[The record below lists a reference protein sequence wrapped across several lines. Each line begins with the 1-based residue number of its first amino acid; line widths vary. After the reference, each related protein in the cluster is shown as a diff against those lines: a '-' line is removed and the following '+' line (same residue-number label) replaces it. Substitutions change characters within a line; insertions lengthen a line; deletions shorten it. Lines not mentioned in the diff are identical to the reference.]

1 MGELR
6 SHLRTPARSICVLW
20 RTLRSEEAGAEMLE
34 FALLLPLLLTLTLGI
49 VWMGRAFNIYQTITR
64 AAREGAAYGVL
75 PNCATCGNAMADT
88 YSASNTCLT
97 NPTNVFTNQISPA
110 LQASGLDPAKVR
122 TYCQEAEW
130 LDASSN
136 GTVDSNMDKKAPTQ
150 CGVVISFTYPVKLTI
165 PFTTLNATTLNIP
178 TQVRMRMENQDA
190 DAVSGNPLC
199 P

>member
-6 SHLRTPARSICVLW
+6 PHLRTSVRSICVLW
-20 RTLRSEEAGAEMLE
+20 RTLCSGEAGAQLLE

-64 AAREGAAYGVL
+64 AAREGGTYGVL
-75 PNCATCGNAMADT
+75 PNCATCGNAMVDT
-88 YSASNTCLT
+88 YSAINTCLT

-110 LQASGLDPAKVR
+110 LQASGLNPSNVG
-122 TYCQEAEW
+122 TYCQQAQW
-130 LDASSN
+130 LDQSSDTN
-136 GTVDSNMDKKAPTQ
+136 VDSNQTQ

-165 PFTTLNATTLNIP
+165 PFTALNATTLNIP
-178 TQVRMRMENQDA
+178 TEVRMRMENQRVDSIA
-190 DAVSGNPLC
+190 GNPQC